1 MFTGTLTAYTTP
13 QLLGGNKK
21 MMLATL
27 LYQRATTLG
36 DWTSASVIAL
46 VMIVITFAVMKAL
59 NLLAKSMDKRG
70 GDIA

>member
-1 MFTGTLTAYTTP
+1 
-13 QLLGGNKK
+13 

-27 LYQRATTLG
+27 LYQRATALG
-36 DWTSASVIAL
+36 DWISASVIAL
-46 VMIVITFAVMKAL
+46 VMIVITFIVMRGF

>member
-1 MFTGTLTAYTTP
+1 
-13 QLLGGNKK
+13 

-36 DWTSASVIAL
+36 IGQVRGCDCACDDCDYICRDEGIESL
-46 VMIVITFAVMKAL
+46 E
-59 NLLAKSMDKRG
+59 KSIDKRG

>member
-1 MFTGTLTAYTTP
+1 
-13 QLLGGNKK
+13 

-46 VMIVITFAVMKAL
+46 VMSCDYICRDEGIEFS
-59 NLLAKSMDKRG
+59 LAKSMDKRG